1 MIEVATSKEIT
12 MQKGEVAT
20 YHLAVTTSKQLISRT
35 VKSRREREV
44 APSSQGHDAEMES
57 RHEQTNGP
65 VILKP
70 TRKCIEVRA
79 QLRTL

>member
-1 MIEVATSKEIT
+1 MIEVATSK
-12 MQKGEVAT
+12 
-20 YHLAVTTSKQLISRT
+20 QLIRRT

-44 APSSQGHDAEMES
+44 ATSSQGRDTQMES

-70 TRKCIEVRA
+70 TRKCIEVRS
-79 QLRTL
+79 